1 MMSYTLETKKFEQ
14 NMHDYEATL
23 HNQCKTILKKS
34 SVSYGET
41 AARYVPPLVNGKWSK
56 TIPAKMYKRDFVA
69 PLSRLVKSDT
79 TNRKLF
85 SAKLREGY
93 RFAVKGLL
101 RGKVHWW
108 FATTLRKTVQ
118 YTKIF
123 NRGLFKF
130 LFGANFQSIGEQTP
144 TYFTK
149 LLQKS
154 PNLVKHIKEHILE
167 LKTEEKQ
174 ESIRIVNDAFNNDA
188 FSRESKYRGE
198 KAAKKEMKRLF
209 TEWEKK
215 KYEV

>member
-1 MMSYTLETKKFEQ
+1 MPYTLETKKFEQ

-23 HNQCKTILKKS
+23 HNQCQTILKKS

-56 TIPAKMYKRDFVA
+56 TIPAKLYKRDFIA
-69 PLSRLVKSDT
+69 PLSMLVKSDT

-85 SAKLREGY
+85 SQKLREGY

-101 RGKVHWW
+101 KGKVHWW

-118 YTKIF
+118 YTRIF

-130 LFGANFQSIGEQTP
+130 LFGANFGSIGEQTP
-144 TYFTK
+144 LYFQK
-149 LLQKS
+149 LSQKS
-154 PNLVKHIKEHILE
+154 PNLIKHAKEHILE

-198 KAAKKEMKRLF
+198 KAAKTTMKKMWKEY
-209 TEWEKK
+209 EKQRH
-215 KYEV
+215 EV